1 MFLRFYARSLL
12 IVAGLLSGC
21 GGGELPEF
29 NSSQDFL
36 DDTYINSALEESGF
50 ETNPGENPPS
60 VSGKYVFSG
69 EVSASTIPGIT
80 TDTAVDSTVCLYDQA
95 VGFINYAE
103 QVQGFSGEGM
113 ATFIQGNDNAFTI
126 YAVNSMDLSAYGPEY
141 QGCSQ
146 AATSLIS
153 GVQDEDGNVQ
163 FSTLVTYVGFSG
175 CPAQFD
181 TLLGAWYKTTA
192 TGTLQ
197 GSCSG
202 PQDL

>member
-1 MFLRFYARSLL
+1 MFLRFSAICLW
-12 IVAGLLSGC
+12 IATGLLAGC
-21 GGGELPEF
+21 GADLPEF
-29 NSSQDFL
+29 NSSQEFL
-36 DDTYINSALEESGF
+36 DDTYIQAALDESGF
-50 ETNPGENPPS
+50 ETNPGDNPPS
-60 VSGKYVFSG
+60 VSGKYAFSG
-69 EVSASTIPGIT
+69 SVSESTIPGISSD
-80 TDTAVDSTVCLYDQA
+80 TDVESTVCLYGQA
-95 VGFINYAE
+95 VGSINYVE
-103 QVQGFSGEGM
+103 QVEGFSGEGM
-113 ATFIQGNDNAFTI
+113 ASFIQGNEDAFTL
-126 YAVNSMDLSAYGPEY
+126 YAMNSMDLSAYGY

-153 GVQDEDGNVQ
+153 GIQDENGNVQ

-197 GSCSG
+197 GPCSG